1 MFCKCGSKTN
11 IVDTR
16 ETQEGTWRR
25 HICKECKGEMN
36 TIEQVCE
43 VIPGKVGGSEPGAVK
58 PIKGKPASAKPSLKS
73 MILKKQLL
81 IPKPVAVEAP
91 KSRVNYIP
99 ARKRIQDMLDQ
110 KELDEND

>member
-25 HICKECKGEMN
+25 HVCKECKGEMN
-36 TIEQVCE
+36 TIEQVCKI
-43 VIPGKVGGSEPGAVK
+43 IPGKVGSEPDAVK
-58 PIKGKPASAKPSLKS
+58 PSRGKPASTKPSLKS
-73 MILKKQLL
+73 MILKKQLS
-81 IPKPVAVEAP
+81 IPKPATVEAP
-91 KSRVNYIP
+91 KARAQYKP